1 MRVCGSLCCFC
12 ALFTSR
18 TNDLRDVV
26 YDNFTHTHSDTNA
39 YLYTCWHIENKK
51 KKETHTTITTCRQRK
66 TIVEMN
72 ISHCAY
78 VAVCLQNRNRKVS
91 ESETRDW
98 VEQSPSVLRTKENLP
113 KKLFMGLHR
122 IFSEKCRNMYVV
134 FFFLVDPLYCYCC
147 CRRQN
152 DLLCLLLFTLQECS
166 NQHILWESDFLLG
179 FFLPLPFHV
188 CSVRFTLA
196 KSFVFS

>member
-26 YDNFTHTHSDTNA
+26 YGNFTHTHSDTNA

-51 KKETHTTITTCRQRK
+51 KKETHTTITTCKQRK

-78 VAVCLQNRNRKVS
+78 VAVCLRNRKVS

-113 KKLFMGLHR
+113 KKPFMGLHR

-134 FFFLVDPLYCYCC
+134 FFFLVDPLHCYCC
-147 CRRQN
+147 CRRRN

-166 NQHILWESDFLLG
+166 NQHILWESDFLLV
-179 FFLPLPFHV
+179 FFPSSSFSFLF